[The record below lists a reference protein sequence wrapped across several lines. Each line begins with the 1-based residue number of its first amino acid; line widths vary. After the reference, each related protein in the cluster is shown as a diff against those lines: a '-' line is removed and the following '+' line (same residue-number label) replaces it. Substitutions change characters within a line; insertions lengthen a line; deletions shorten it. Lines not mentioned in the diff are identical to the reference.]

1 MDSIQIIKN
10 YTVDDFY
17 EVKNTI
23 REQLGDI
30 NYFSDNVKSFFEKLI
45 QNNSSY
51 VRKKKPY
58 HQQNEEWRKKKVTQH
73 IKNVNQDQNEKIYQE
88 LKGLLNRISPNNY
101 QSISDEINKS
111 IDNYQDPEDREH
123 YYDMFLNDLL
133 KKARMEP
140 NYCIYYVKILL
151 SLNDKDIVNDFIG
164 ILKEQYNTIIKT
176 LKPIDSKQDTTKD
189 EENDDEEESYDD
201 FCISRK
207 NKNFQKGL
215 SQFIAELFNSHKIS
229 INEVISYL
237 TLFVQNIIGNILH
250 LEDDTIFDNI
260 QKISHKSIEDNILY
274 LAPLVEKTIEQL
286 MKINLQNYQTDKINT
301 LFKNIESLSENKLI
315 QNKNRY
321 LLADLIDLYNQQKKL
336 KQAQHMN
343 SRFRNNHHYNNIPN
357 HNNNITTANNNN
369 SNTNNNNNNTTNNN
383 SNNNNNNNNNK
394 KNFKSRN
401 LDHTNKFEYRKK
413 NN

>member
-30 NYFSDNVKSFFEKLI
+30 NYFSDDVKSFFEKLM

-58 HQQNEEWRKKKVTQH
+58 HQNHDEWRKKRTTQH
-73 IKNVNQDQNEKIYQE
+73 IKNINQDQNEKIYQE

-101 QSISDEINKS
+101 QSISDEINKT
-111 IDNYQDPEDREH
+111 IENYQDPEDREH
-123 YYDMFLNDLL
+123 YYDMFLNDLI

-140 NYCIYYVKILL
+140 NYCVYYVKILL
-151 SLNDKDIVNDFIG
+151 SLNDKEIVNEFIVN
-164 ILKEQYNTIIKT
+164 IREQYNSVIKS
-176 LKPIDSKQDTTKD
+176 LKPIDHKQETNKD
-189 EENDDEEESYDD
+189 DNEDDNENDTEKDNEKESYDD
-201 FCISRK
+201 FCLSRK
-207 NKNFQKGL
+207 HKNFQKGL
-215 SQFIAELFNSHKIS
+215 SQFIAELFNSHKVS
-229 INEVISYL
+229 INELISYL
-237 TLFVQNIIGNILH
+237 TLFVNNVMGNIKY
-250 LEDDTIFDNI
+250 LEDDTLFDNV

-274 LAPLVEKTIEQL
+274 LSPLVEKSIEQL

-301 LFKNIESLSENKLI
+301 LFKNIEILAENKLI
-315 QNKNRY
+315 PNKNRY

-343 SRFRNNHHYNNIPN
+343 NRFRNNNNQ
-357 HNNNITTANNNN
+357 NNNN
-369 SNTNNNNNNTTNNN
+369 QNNNHHQNNNTYHKKPRNIDNNG
-383 SNNNNNNNNNK
+383 K
-394 KNFKSRN
+394 Q
-401 LDHTNKFEYRKK
+401 EYKKK

>member
-30 NYFSDNVKSFFEKLI
+30 NYFSDDVKSFFEKLM

-58 HQQNEEWRKKKVTQH
+58 HQNQEEWRKKKTTQH

-111 IDNYQDPEDREH
+111 IENYQDPEDREQ

-140 NYCIYYVKILL
+140 NYCVYYVKILL
-151 SLNDKDIVNDFIG
+151 SLNDKDAVNDFI
-164 ILKEQYNTIIKT
+164 IVLKEQYNEVIKS
-176 LKPIDSKQDTTKD
+176 LKPIDNKQDNNKD
-189 EENDDEEESYDD
+189 DDNEDNEEESYDE
-201 FCISRK
+201 FCLSRK
-207 NKNFQKGL
+207 HKNFQKGL
-215 SQFIAELFNSHKIS
+215 SQFIAELFNSHKVS
-229 INEVISYL
+229 INEIISYL
-237 TLFVQNIIGNILH
+237 TSFVQNIIGNIKN
-250 LEDDTIFDNI
+250 LEDDNVFDNA
-260 QKISHKSIEDNILY
+260 QKISNKSVEENILY
-274 LAPLVEKTIEQL
+274 LSPLVEKTVEQL
-286 MKINLQNYQTDKINT
+286 MKINLQNYQTDKINNM
-301 LFKNIESLSENKLI
+301 FKNIETLSENKLI
-315 QNKNRY
+315 PNKNRY
-321 LLADLIDLYNQQKKL
+321 LLADLIDLYTQQKKL

-343 SRFRNNHHYNNIPN
+343 SRFRNNHQH
-357 HNNNITTANNNN
+357 
-369 SNTNNNNNNTTNNN
+369 NNNNTPVH
-383 SNNNNNNNNNK
+383 NNNK
-394 KNFKSRN
+394 KTFKPRN
-401 LDHTNKFEYRKK
+401 LDSNSNNHSNNNHSKPEYKKKTN
-413 NN
+413 